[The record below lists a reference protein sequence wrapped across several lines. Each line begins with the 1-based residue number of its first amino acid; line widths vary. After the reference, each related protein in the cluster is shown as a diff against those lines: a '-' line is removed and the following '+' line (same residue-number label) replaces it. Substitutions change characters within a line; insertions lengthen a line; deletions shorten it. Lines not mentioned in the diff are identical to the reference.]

1 MIQYRRV
8 YLEEFALFFKNKFPD
23 MQTESPFEAAKGC
36 TVGCGGRYSVA
47 VFPRSFTE
55 LIEVVDFCIA
65 EGKRYFVLGNGSNVL
80 PSDGENEAVLIFTK
94 KLVGGSFGQ
103 NPLVY
108 AGVQISTFLN
118 DCEKHGKSGAE
129 FLAGIPSTVGGAAF
143 MNAGAHGKR
152 FDEIVKNVIVYKDGE
167 LHSYPKEE
175 CGYSYKHSR
184 FMDEGGV
191 IFAVIFNLEET
202 DSATVRR
209 RRKEHIE
216 ARAWLPKGKSMGCVF
231 KNPDGVSAG
240 QLIEGAGLKGLR
252 IGGAVVS
259 DVHANFILN
268 DGGATSKDIKTL
280 IGIIK
285 NSVYAQYKIRL
296 EEEIRYL

>member
-1 MIQYRRV
+1 M
-8 YLEEFALFFKNKFPD
+8 EEFALFFKNKFPD
-23 MQTESPFEAAKGC
+23 MQAQIPFEASKGC
-36 TVGCGGRYSVA
+36 TVGCGGRYAIA

-55 LIEVVDFCIA
+55 LIEIVDFCTA
-65 EGKRYFVLGNGSNVL
+65 EGRRYFVLGNGSNVL
-80 PSDGENEAVLIFTK
+80 PSDGENESVLIFTK

-108 AGVQISTFLN
+108 AGVQISAFLN

-167 LHSYPKEE
+167 LHSYPKAE

-191 IFAVIFNLEET
+191 IFAVIFELEDTDGET
-202 DSATVRR
+202 VAK
-209 RRKEHIE
+209 RRKEHLR
-216 ARAWLPKGKSMGCVF
+216 AREWLPKGKSMGCVF

-240 QLIEGAGLKGLR
+240 ELIDGAGLKGLR
-252 IGGAVVS
+252 VGGAVVS
-259 DVHANFILN
+259 EVHANFIIN
-268 DGGATSKDIKTL
+268 DNRATSKDIKTL
-280 IGIIK
+280 IGLVK